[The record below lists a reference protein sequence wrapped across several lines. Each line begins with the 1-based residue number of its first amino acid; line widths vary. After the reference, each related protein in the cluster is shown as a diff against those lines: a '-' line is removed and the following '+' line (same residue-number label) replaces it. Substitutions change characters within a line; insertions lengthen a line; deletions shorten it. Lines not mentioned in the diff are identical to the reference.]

1 MTERIVVTGQGAI
14 SSLGADARTN
24 WESMRN
30 GVCGIGPLE
39 IPDQRDLKVGLAAQI
54 REMPDREISKRHR
67 TTMSKFG
74 MLAVMAAAEALEG
87 AGLDG
92 EDAFDPTRTGVVIG
106 SGIFGADAADRAYL
120 DILRDGK
127 KRTEIFAI
135 PKVMPSSPSVHVSM
149 VFGIKGPTYSLAS
162 ACSSANNA
170 IASALD
176 LLRAGRVDVVLAGGS
191 ETPVTFGILKT
202 WESMRILAK
211 TGCRPFSADR
221 EGLLLG
227 DGAGIFVMET
237 ESHAKARGATILAE
251 IAGAGMSADAGDI
264 VAPDADGAARAM
276 QSALQDADLALD
288 DVAYVNAHGTGTA
301 GNDKTE
307 TQAIRKV
314 FGSHADS
321 LAVSS
326 TKSMHAHCL
335 GASGA
340 LELLACINGIRDGY
354 APPTINLTEPDP
366 ECDLDYVPEG
376 ARAMKI
382 DAALSNSF
390 AFGGANAVIAVKK
403 A

>member
-1 MTERIVVTGQGAI
+1 MSERIVVTGQGAI

-24 WESMRN
+24 WESMKA
-30 GVCGIGPLE
+30 GFCGIGPLE

-67 TTMSKFG
+67 TTMSKFA
-74 MLAVMAAAEALEG
+74 MLAVMAAAEALED

-92 EDAFDPTRTGVVIG
+92 ENAFDATRTGVVIG

-264 VAPDADGAARAM
+264 VAPDADGAALAM
-276 QSALQDADLALD
+276 Q
-288 DVAYVNAHGTGTA
+288 
-301 GNDKTE
+301 K
-307 TQAIRKV
+307 
-314 FGSHADS
+314 
-321 LAVSS
+321 
-326 TKSMHAHCL
+326 
-335 GASGA
+335 A
-340 LELLACINGIRDGY
+340 LE
-354 APPTINLTEPDP
+354 
-366 ECDLDYVPEG
+366 
-376 ARAMKI
+376 
-382 DAALSNSF
+382 DA
-390 AFGGANAVIAVKK
+390 
-403 A
+403 